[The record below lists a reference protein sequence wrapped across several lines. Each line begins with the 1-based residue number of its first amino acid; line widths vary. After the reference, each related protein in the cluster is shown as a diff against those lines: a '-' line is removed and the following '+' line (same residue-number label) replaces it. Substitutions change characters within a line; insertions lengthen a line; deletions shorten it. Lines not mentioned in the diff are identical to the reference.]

1 MSPRKV
7 SKPSA
12 PAKRRERL
20 KSMDQSSRLHEILG
34 LLEENSSCSIA
45 DLAQRFEVSEETIR
59 RDVRQ
64 LENTGRVRKVHGG
77 VRLPDNVFEAA
88 YHQRI
93 NENAQLKRQI
103 GLKAAEMVSD
113 GMTLLIDS
121 GSSAY
126 WLAKALT
133 KVRNLTIITNAIE
146 VARELTGRNN
156 ARVYFAG
163 GEIYENYCSCFGPET
178 QNFMKRFT
186 PEIAF
191 FSIGALEAKRG
202 LLDYF
207 LPEAE
212 LKQAIAPLARTVVV
226 LVDSTKFERHGLIR
240 TFDFKDIHVLI
251 TDADPGP
258 ELRKA
263 MDGTEILIA
272 GKPG

>member
-1 MSPRKV
+1 MN
-7 SKPSA
+7 
-12 PAKRRERL
+12 
-20 KSMDQSSRLHEILG
+20 QSNRLHE
-34 LLEENSSCSIA
+34 LLELLAENSSCSIA

-77 VRLPDNVFEAA
+77 VRLPDNVFEAV

-93 NENAQLKRQI
+93 NENAQLKRLI
-103 GLKAAEMVSD
+103 GLKAAEMVKD
-113 GMTLLIDS
+113 GMTLLLDS
-121 GSSAY
+121 GSSTY

-163 GEIYENYCSCFGPET
+163 GEINESYCSSFGPET
-178 QNFMKRFT
+178 QNFMRQFT

-191 FSIGALEAKRG
+191 FSMGAVEAKRG

-212 LKQAIAPLARTVVV
+212 LKRAIAPLARKIVV
-226 LVDSTKFERHGLIR
+226 LVDSSKFERAGLIR
-240 TFDFKDIHVLI
+240 TLDFKDIHVLVS
-251 TDADPGP
+251 DADPGAD
-258 ELRKA
+258 LRRM
-263 MDGTEILIA
+263 MDGVEIQIA
-272 GKPG
+272 AKPN

>member
-1 MSPRKV
+1 MSPRKTPKLS
-7 SKPSA
+7 SK
-12 PAKRRERL
+12 RDERP
-20 KSMDQSSRLHEILG
+20 KTMIQSNRLHEILE
-34 LLEENSSCSIA
+34 LLEANSSCSIS

-64 LENTGRVRKVHGG
+64 LQNTGRVRKVHGG

-93 NENAQLKRQI
+93 NENAALKRAI
-103 GLKAAEMVSD
+103 GLKAAEMVED

-126 WLAKALT
+126 WVAKVLT
-133 KVRNLTIITNAIE
+133 KPRNLTIITNAVE

-156 ARVYFAG
+156 AKVYFAG

-178 QNFMKRFT
+178 QNFMRQFT

-212 LKQAIAPLARTVVV
+212 LKRAIAPLARKIVV

-240 TFDFKDIHVLI
+240 TLDFKDVHVLI
-251 TDADPGP
+251 TDADPGA

-263 MDGTEILIA
+263 LDGVEIQIA
-272 GKPG
+272 AK

>member
-1 MSPRKV
+1 MN
-7 SKPSA
+7 
-12 PAKRRERL
+12 
-20 KSMDQSSRLHEILG
+20 QSNRLHELLA
-34 LLEENSSCSIA
+34 LLEENASCSIA

-93 NENAQLKRQI
+93 NENAALKRAI
-103 GLKAAEMVSD
+103 GIKAAEMVKD

-126 WLAKALT
+126 WVAKALT
-133 KVRNLTIITNAIE
+133 KARNLTIITNAIE

-163 GEIYENYCSCFGPET
+163 GEIHENYCSSFGPEA
-178 QNFMKRFT
+178 QNFMRQFT

-191 FSIGALEAKRG
+191 FSMGAIEAKRG

-212 LKQAIAPLARTVVV
+212 LKRAIAPLARKIVV
-226 LVDSTKFERHGLIR
+226 LVDSTKFERQGLIR
-240 TFDFKDIHVLI
+240 TLDFKDIQVLV
-251 TDADPGP
+251 TDAEPGA

-263 MDGTEILIA
+263 MDGVDIQIA
-272 GKPG
+272 AKPNRPADGRG

>member
-1 MSPRKV
+1 MN
-7 SKPSA
+7 
-12 PAKRRERL
+12 
-20 KSMDQSSRLHEILG
+20 QSSRLHELLE

-93 NENAQLKRQI
+93 NENALLKRMI
-103 GLKAAEMVSD
+103 GLKAAEMVKD
-113 GMTLLIDS
+113 GMTLLLDS
-121 GSSAY
+121 GTSTY

-133 KVRNLTIITNAIE
+133 KVRNLTVITNAIE

-156 ARVYFAG
+156 AKVFFAG
-163 GEIYENYCSCFGPET
+163 GEINENYCSSFGPET
-178 QNFMKRFT
+178 QAFMRQFT

-191 FSIGALEAKRG
+191 FSMGAIEAKRG
-202 LLDYF
+202 LLDYL

-212 LKQAIAPLARTVVV
+212 LKRAIAPLARKIVV
-226 LVDSTKFERHGLIR
+226 LVDSSKFERPGLIR
-240 TFDFKDIHVLI
+240 TLDFKDIQVVV
-251 TDADPGP
+251 TDADPGAD
-258 ELRKA
+258 LRKA
-263 MDGTEILIA
+263 MDGVDIQIA
-272 GKPG
+272 SKPK